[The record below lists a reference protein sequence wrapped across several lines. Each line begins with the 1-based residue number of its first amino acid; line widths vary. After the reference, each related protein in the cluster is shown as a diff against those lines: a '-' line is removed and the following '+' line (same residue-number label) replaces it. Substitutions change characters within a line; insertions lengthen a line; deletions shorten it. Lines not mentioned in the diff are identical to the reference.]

1 MVCAAAA
8 LGLGRDRQSR
18 FAVAFNIEM
27 QTPKGRV
34 TAWALLD
41 CGAESNFVNQG
52 WAKRHLPQAGT
63 STKRVHALDG
73 HEIMSY
79 GKHRVLTHVADQK
92 GLARE
97 HVHSFEAV
105 EMAGYDVI
113 LGFPWLF
120 AINPE
125 IDWIKRTWVYREMTE
140 EHDITLL
147 TAEEAMRQITKGNV
161 GYVITPRLLKEGE
174 PVAVFGA
181 TAVATELPD
190 YLKDFGDVFSEREAS
205 VLSKDM
211 DVEHAI
217 DLEPGK
223 QPPYRPIYNLSEKEL
238 KVLREYLD
246 SSMAKGWICPSQS
259 PAGAPIFFI
268 PKKDGTLRLCVDY
281 RGLNAITIKN
291 RYPLPLIS
299 ETLDRLSGAKI
310 FTQLDLR
317 DAYHRIRIK
326 KGDEWKTAFRTRYG
340 HYEYQVMPFG
350 LANAPATFQAYINRA
365 LSGLLDVCCVVY
377 LDDILIYSQSLE
389 EHRRAVRLVLERLR
403 KYRLYAK
410 LSKCAFE
417 VDTVNFLGY
426 VISPDGV
433 GMERS
438 RVETIDSWPE
448 PTSVRDVQVFI
459 GFAGFY
465 RRFIE
470 GFSRIV
476 GPLTDLTKTADR
488 RPKGKRNLRARSV
501 SPPTVRDRA
510 RRVERFVLTLEARK
524 AFKRLKEIFT
534 TSPLLRH
541 FDPALKIRIEP
552 DASGFALSAILT
564 QQHED
569 GQWHPVAY
577 WSRKMLPAESHY
589 QIYDAEM
596 LAIVSAFKQWRH
608 YLEGSRYPITV
619 LSDHANLRFFMTT
632 KELNGRQARWAEKLS
647 AFDFVIQH
655 RPGAKNPADAP
666 SRRPDYERERA
677 THTMLPTLQEKLR
690 RGMLQAQEP
699 SSPELQQML
708 EELRAH
714 GHEPPRGHDSSPG
727 TAVAGGEVVDAVP
740 ADERLAAGDT
750 RGPVLLVPRLL
761 AAAAAATETAYT
773 DMPMSM
779 SDLLRMAQQ
788 GDAFALE
795 QRQKLVSS
803 TGMEAE
809 SSPWKI
815 GQDGLLRFSNG
826 VWVPN
831 DAAIR
836 TEVMRVNHDDPQG
849 GHFGEKRTLDAMR
862 RKYYWHGMAGD
873 IKEYVKTCDV
883 CQRTRVHR
891 HREYGEMEQVSR
903 PTRPFET
910 VTMDFI
916 TGLPPSTWNGKVYD
930 TILVIVDVFTK
941 WSIYVPCRK
950 DIDAPELAELLLVH
964 LNAFVGMP
972 RNLVSDRGSL
982 FTSKFWSSL
991 CYYLGSKRKLS
1002 TAFHPQTDGQTE
1014 RQNQILEHY
1023 LRCYVNFEQDDWA
1036 RWLPMAQYVY
1046 NHSKHATIGT
1056 SPAEALMGF
1065 RGDMAIDVAE
1075 EYPEGSAPDALQR
1088 AEGMGI
1094 RRQNLRETL
1103 DQAFE
1108 TQKRYYDK
1116 RHQPMSFKVGDWVM
1130 LKARNLRLTRPN
1142 RKLAE
1147 QQFGP
1152 VMIIDAWGKQ
1162 AYKLQLPPTLRNV
1175 HPVFHVSL
1183 LERYHPREGQVIRPG
1198 PIPVDGTPEWEVE
1211 AIMARRERRN
1221 KTEYLVRWKGF
1232 PPAEDTWESEEEVKD
1247 LEALDTFER
1256 DQRAKHVVTR
1266 SQSRRGRKRKT

>member
-1 MVCAAAA
+1 M
-8 LGLGRDRQSR
+8 SR
-18 FAVAFNIEM
+18 FAVAFDIEL
-27 QTPKGRV
+27 QTPKGKV

-41 CGAESNFVNQG
+41 SGAECNFMDQR
-52 WAKRHLPQAGT
+52 WAKQHLPKP
-63 STKRVHALDG
+63 STPMRRVHALDG

-79 GKHRVLTHVADQK
+79 GKHRVLTSVADK
-92 GLARE
+92 EGLRRE

-125 IDWIKRTWVYREMTE
+125 IDWIQRTWSYREKTE
-140 EHDITLL
+140 FHDIKLL
-147 TAEEAMRQITKGNV
+147 TADEAMRQIVKGNV
-161 GYVITPRLLKEGE
+161 GYVITPRLLKHGQ
-174 PVAVFGA
+174 VMAVFGA
-181 TAVATELPD
+181 SAGVTELPD
-190 YLKDFGDVFSEREAS
+190 YLKDFEDVFSEQEAS
-205 VLSKDM
+205 VLADDM
-211 DVEHAI
+211 EVEHAI

-223 QPPYRPIYNLSEKEL
+223 QPPYRAIYNLSEKEL
-238 KVLREYLD
+238 KILRDYLD
-246 SSMAKGWICPSQS
+246 SALAKGWIRQSQS

-350 LANAPATFQAYINRA
+350 MANAPATFQAYINKA
-365 LSGLLDVCCVVY
+365 LSDLLDVCCVVY
-377 LDDILIYSQSLE
+377 LDDILIYSESLE
-389 EHRRAVRLVLERLR
+389 EHRRTVRMVLERLR

-426 VISPDGV
+426 VVNPEGV

-438 RVETIDSWPE
+438 RVDTIESWPE

-459 GFAGFY
+459 GFANFY

-476 GPLTDLTKTADR
+476 TPLTDLTRKTER
-488 RPKGKRNLRARSV
+488 HKKGKGKQDPRARQARSV
-501 SPPTVRDRA
+501 SPPM
-510 RRVERFVLTLEARK
+510 ERGRGAKDVQPFAMTPEARS
-524 AFKRLKEIFT
+524 AFRRLKEVFT

-541 FDPALKIRIEP
+541 FDPARKIRIEP
-552 DASGFALSAILT
+552 DASGFAISAILT
-564 QQHED
+564 QLQDD

-577 WSRKMLPAESHY
+577 WSRKMQPAESHY

-632 KELNGRQARWAEKLS
+632 KELNGRQARWAERLS

-690 RGMLQAQEP
+690 RGLLRAVEP
-699 SSPELQQML
+699 SSPELQQTL
-708 EELRAH
+708 KELREQSQGHDTSLGTTVACGAGNVTDVEPTDEEL
-714 GHEPPRGHDSSPG
+714 
-727 TAVAGGEVVDAVP
+727 TN
-740 ADERLAAGDT
+740 GDT

-761 AAAAAATETAYT
+761 VAAAAATETAYT

-779 SDLLRMAQQ
+779 TEMLRVAQQ
-788 GDAFALE
+788 GDAFAQE
-795 QRQKLVSS
+795 QRRKLGSD
-803 TGMEAE
+803 GNMGAG
-809 SSPWKI
+809 SPQWKI
-815 GQDGLLRFSNG
+815 GRDDLLRFEDG

-836 TEVMRVNHDDPQG
+836 AEIMRVNHDDPQG
-849 GHFGEKRTLDAMR
+849 GHFGEKRTLDAIR
-862 RKYYWHGMAGD
+862 RKYFWNGMAGQ
-873 IKEYVKTCDV
+873 IREYVKTCDV
-883 CQRTRVHR
+883 CQRARTQR
-891 HREYGEMEQVSR
+891 HRTYGELEQVAR

-910 VTMDFI
+910 TSLDFI
-916 TGLPPSTWNGKVYD
+916 TGLPPSAWRGKVYD
-930 TILVIVDVFTK
+930 AILVIVDMFTK
-941 WSIYVPCRK
+941 WSIYVPCGK
-950 DIDAPELAELLLVH
+950 DIDAPELAELFLVH

-972 RNLVSDRGSL
+972 RRLVSDRGSL

-991 CYYLGSKRKLS
+991 CYYLGAKRKLS

-1014 RQNQILEHY
+1014 RQNQTLEHY
-1023 LRCYVNFEQDDWA
+1023 LRCYVNFEQDDWT
-1036 RWLPMAQYVY
+1036 RWLPMAQFVY
-1046 NHSKHATIGT
+1046 NHTKHATIGT

-1075 EYPEGSAPDALQR
+1075 EYPEGSAPDAQRR
-1088 AEGMGI
+1088 AEEMDVK
-1094 RRQNLRETL
+1094 RQQLREML

-1108 TQKRYYDK
+1108 TQKKYYDL
-1116 RHQPMSFKVGDWVM
+1116 RHQPKSFKVGDWVM
-1130 LKARNLRLTRPN
+1130 LRAKNLRLMRPN

-1152 VMIIDAWGKQ
+1152 LLIVDAWGKQ
-1162 AYKLQLPPTLRNV
+1162 AYKLQLPPTLRKV

-1183 LERYHPREGQVIRPG
+1183 LEGYRPREGEVIRPG

-1211 AIMARRERRN
+1211 AVLAKRTQRN
-1221 KTEYLVRWKGF
+1221 KTEYLVRWKGYS
-1232 PPAEDTWESEEEVKD
+1232 PAEDTWEPEDEVKE
-1247 LEALDTFER
+1247 LEALDMFER
-1256 DQRAKHVVTR
+1256 DQRAKQVTTR
-1266 SQSRRGRKRKT
+1266 SRSRRGGKRKT